1 MYSGYNYPMLRW
13 ASAHSVEI
21 DLTDLYLE
29 TFKLES
35 VKRFRG
41 SDDAV
46 LVSVVFGKEDDAN
59 AMP

>member
-1 MYSGYNYPMLRW
+1 
-13 ASAHSVEI
+13 VEI